1 MNYFPPFFIAKKG
14 GAKKSRP
21 LGSFL
26 ENYVSF
32 HCLQPN
38 SQTPLANFQKKKI
51 RRLGSNKALTTF
63 HSTYFLRKLP
73 EWPFLWLLS

>member
-1 MNYFPPFFIAKKG
+1 MKYVPPFFIAKKG

-21 LGSFL
+21 PGSFL

-38 SQTPLANFQKKKI
+38 SQTPLANFQYE
-51 RRLGSNKALTTF
+51 N
-63 HSTYFLRKLP
+63 
-73 EWPFLWLLS
+73 

>member
-1 MNYFPPFFIAKKG
+1 MNYFPPFCIAQKG

-21 LGSFL
+21 LGIFL

-38 SQTPLANFQKKKI
+38 SQTPLANFQK
-51 RRLGSNKALTTF
+51 
-63 HSTYFLRKLP
+63 RKL
-73 EWPFLWLLS
+73 EGCVQTRL

>member
-26 ENYVSF
+26 ENYVSI
-32 HCLQPN
+32 
-38 SQTPLANFQKKKI
+38 FQLSEHH
-51 RRLGSNKALTTF
+51 RFVQLGSM
-63 HSTYFLRKLP
+63 HSVLKGCY
-73 EWPFLWLLS
+73 LSVFQLFYQ